1 MNKNLKL
8 VINNSIKKYEE
19 KFFFVRGELKIILDL
34 YAKMVS
40 NGSWKDGNLNG
51 IVQEI
56 SYDEEGNLIGSF
68 DGEMV
73 MGVENGWGIETLYD
87 NKDDSAGAKKRVE
100 NHMASPAAEEF
111 MDRFEP
117 LAWNYFGNVKQDL
130 IDLTTPLG
138 AKFQRYVGGFNH
150 T

>member
-1 MNKNLKL
+1 MGRLNLDTNRVYLIIKARLKCDVLEAEKWMKEGSATFVFNLK
-8 VINNSIKKYEE
+8 EE
-19 KFFFVRGELKIILDL
+19 KTKYFEWYLSDDNTEATLI
-34 YAKMVS
+34 
-40 NGSWKDGNLNG
+40 
-51 IVQEI
+51 E
-56 SYDEEGNLIGSF
+56 SYD
-68 DGEMV
+68 
-73 MGVENGWGIETLYD
+73 
-87 NKDDSAGAKKRVE
+87 DSDGAKKRVE